1 MTTIGLTGNP
11 GTGKS
16 TVAAMF
22 QKLGAAVFDSDR
34 AVHDLLERKG
44 ACYRAVVREFGERIL
59 NEDKGIDRR
68 KLAAVVFNDGRARK
82 KLERIVHPHVGRAM
96 SRWVVRPEIHRKK
109 VAVMEVP
116 LLFEAGFDKWVD
128 GIVVVRANRS
138 QQIARLKGRLGL
150 SRREALSRIA
160 AQMPLKEKIRRADYV
175 VDNRSSRDAARQQ
188 VLNIW
193 KELTGGK

>member
-1 MTTIGLTGNP
+1 MTIIGLTGNP

-68 KLAAVVFNDGRARK
+68 KLAEVVFNDGRARK
-82 KLERIVHPHVGRAM
+82 KLERIVHPYVGRAM
-96 SRWVVRPEIHRKK
+96 SRWVARPEIHRKK